1 MLTVDK
7 HPNSFNSN
15 LVSNGITAA
24 GKQQMFEAFQS
35 WALKTYGDTGKTKT
49 VTRRK
54 YNRIVR
60 ILTGE
65 EESTTENSKFR
76 FWVKAKGFKLGP
88 GTVEGRVQN
97 VLYVPVKQTVGVNH
111 FILFSI
117 TCSYNHW
124 YLFLVIYALLYSVQ
138 NKTVVFTWSYKC
150 ICQFI

>member
-117 TCSYNHW
+117 TCSYNH
-124 YLFLVIYALLYSVQ
+124 
-138 NKTVVFTWSYKC
+138 
-150 ICQFI
+150 